1 MKNTFFEYAI
11 LALIV
16 LKVIITGILTTTES
30 FCSFYKYENP
40 LENDGNE
47 YEKTLA
53 AYTGFDTGY
62 GFFAPNVASNF
73 VIISKEMKSG
83 NTYLSTDLLSTK
95 EGKLRFCNLN
105 DVYMK
110 NITPK
115 NKNST
120 DIKINHIL
128 LKQVNKAFESK
139 YGKEF
144 QSTAY
149 LYDHNFLTDPAKKTR
164 LIKIDQ
170 VQ

>member
-16 LKVIITGILTTTES
+16 LKVIVTGILTTTES

-40 LENDGNE
+40 FENKENQYD
-47 YEKTLA
+47 KTFA

-73 VIISKEMKSG
+73 IIISEELKTG
-83 NTYLSTDLLSTK
+83 NTYLSTDLLSTN

-110 NITPK
+110 NITPE
-115 NKNST
+115 NKNDT
-120 DIKINHIL
+120 DLKINHIL
-128 LKQVNKAFESK
+128 LKQVNKAFEAK
-139 YGKEF
+139 YGKQF

-149 LYDHNFLTDPAKKTR
+149 LYDHNFLSDPAKKTK
-164 LIKIDQ
+164 LIKIDN

>member
-11 LALIV
+11 LALIL
-16 LKVIITGILTTTES
+16 LKIIITGILTTTES

-40 LENDGNE
+40 FENEGNE
-47 YEKTLA
+47 YDKTFA

-73 VIISKEMKSG
+73 VIISKDLKSG

-110 NITPK
+110 NITPE

-120 DIKINHIL
+120 DVKINHIL
-128 LKQVNKAFESK
+128 LKQVNKAFERK
-139 YGKEF
+139 YNKQF

-149 LYDHNFLTDPAKKTR
+149 LYDHNYLTDPDKKTR

>member
-1 MKNTFFEYAI
+1 MKNTFLEYAI

-16 LKVIITGILTTTES
+16 LKVIVTGITTTTES
-30 FCSFYKYENP
+30 FCSFYEYENP
-40 LENDGNE
+40 LETNGNE
-47 YEKTLA
+47 YEKTIT

-73 VIISKEMKSG
+73 VIISKDLKTG
-83 NTYLSTDLLSTK
+83 NTHLSTDLLSTT

-110 NITPK
+110 NITSK
-115 NKNST
+115 NKNIPE
-120 DIKINHIL
+120 IKINHIL
-128 LKQVNKAFESK
+128 LKQVNKAFERK
-139 YGKEF
+139 FGTKF

-149 LYDHNFLTDPAKKTR
+149 LFDHNFLTDPAKKTR
-164 LIKIDQ
+164 LIKIDI

>member
-16 LKVIITGILTTTES
+16 LKIIITGILTTTES

-40 LENDGNE
+40 FENEGNE
-47 YEKTLA
+47 YDKTFA

-73 VIISKEMKSG
+73 VIISKDLKSG

-110 NITPK
+110 NITPE

-120 DIKINHIL
+120 DVKINHIL
-128 LKQVNKAFESK
+128 LKQVNKAFERK
-139 YGKEF
+139 YNKQF

-149 LYDHNFLTDPAKKTR
+149 LYDHNYLTDPDKKTR

>member
-1 MKNTFFEYAI
+1 MKNTFLEYTI
-11 LALIV
+11 LGLIII
-16 LKVIITGILTTTES
+16 KVILTGILTTTES

-40 LENDGNE
+40 LENEGNK
-47 YEKTLA
+47 YEKTFA

-73 VIISKEMKSG
+73 VIISTELQSG
-83 NTYLSTDLLSTK
+83 NTYLSTDLLSTN

-110 NITPK
+110 NITPESK
-115 NKNST
+115 NGP

-128 LKQVNKAFESK
+128 LKQVNKAFETK
-139 YGKEF
+139 YGKQF

-149 LYDHNFLTDPAKKTR
+149 LYDHNFLTDPDKKTR
-164 LIKIDQ
+164 LIKIDN